1 MSPHKAG
8 SRSNGQQR
16 GYLPF
21 DFPPGRCVSAE
32 AATDLTAAGV
42 LGLLN
47 SLDAVEA
54 TRAEVC
60 SLGVFLVAK
69 MDTFQSSRARKWQ
82 AP

>member
-1 MSPHKAG
+1 MSNAGWRLSARTPHETRAK
-8 SRSNGQQR
+8 RSEIQGQ
-16 GYLPF
+16 PHT
-21 DFPPGRCVSAE
+21 DF
-32 AATDLTAAGV
+32 TAAGV

-47 SLDAVEA
+47 SLEAVEA
-54 TRAEVC
+54 TRADVC